1 MKTDWKALTRGE
13 QFFVIQGRTVCGKPF
28 TPAGRE
34 SYTGT
39 EARPPLHEE
48 AGNRRTKKLIKR
60 DATNP
65 KQKAVTDYKEQVDK
79 NTPPPNNRKTNKQ
92 ENQYNHNG
100 HNNQKTNQR
109 KTTTRNSTCHILDH
123 TILTIV

>member
-1 MKTDWKALTRGE
+1 MKTDRKALTRGE

-48 AGNRRTKKLIKR
+48 AGNPRKKKPKKR
-60 DATNP
+60 NATNP
-65 KQKAVTDYKEQVDK
+65 KKKAETK
-79 NTPPPNNRKTNKQ
+79 
-92 ENQYNHNG
+92 
-100 HNNQKTNQR
+100 
-109 KTTTRNSTCHILDH
+109 
-123 TILTIV
+123 